1 MSCNMGALL
10 CYAPRMIRP
19 LPTALYRV
27 AAIVALLAAGGAMA
41 ARQGPDAPE
50 FHNSLQG
57 KMLVAKPSMPDRR
70 FAHTV
75 ILMVRHDATG
85 AYGLVVNRPLG
96 SVELKDK
103 AADADDAAARSVKMP
118 AFAGGPVEPNRAFV
132 IHSTDYRLDTTVPVA
147 KGLAVTADKRILA
160 DIVAGKGP
168 NKLLYVIGYSGW
180 RAGQLEAEMR
190 RNDWYITSA
199 DTRIV
204 LGREDAKAKWEK
216 AVELRQEG
224 I

>member
-1 MSCNMGALL
+1 MIHVRTSALQRI
-10 CYAPRMIRP
+10 AVI
-19 LPTALYRV
+19 
-27 AAIVALLAAGGAMA
+27 IALLAAGGAMA

-70 FAHTV
+70 FAQAI
-75 ILMVRHDATG
+75 ILIVRHDATG
-85 AYGLVVNRPLG
+85 AFGLVINRPLG
-96 SVELKDK
+96 SVEIKDK
-103 AADADDAAARSVKMP
+103 AADAHPDSIHLP

-132 IHSTDYRLDTTVPVA
+132 IHSTDYRLDTTMPAA

-160 DIVAGKGP
+160 DIVAGNGP
-168 NKLLYVIGYSGW
+168 KRLLYVVGYSGW
-180 RAGQLEAEMR
+180 RKGQLEDEMR

-199 DTRIV
+199 DARIV
-204 LGREDAKAKWEK
+204 FGPEDSKAKWEK
-216 AVELRQEG
+216 AIKLRIEG

>member
-1 MSCNMGALL
+1 
-10 CYAPRMIRP
+10 MIR
-19 LPTALYRV
+19 LRTATLHRLTV
-27 AAIVALLAAGGAMA
+27 IVALLVAGGAMA
-41 ARQGPDAPE
+41 ARQGADAPA

-70 FAHTV
+70 FAQTV

-85 AYGLVVNRPLG
+85 AFGLVVNRPLG
-96 SVELKDK
+96 RVEIKDT
-103 AADADDAAARSVKMP
+103 AADTDDAAARTVRLP

-132 IHSTDYRLDTTVPVA
+132 IHSTEYRLDTTMPAA
-147 KGLAVTADKRILA
+147 KGLAVTADKRILS

-168 NKLLYVIGYSGW
+168 KTLLYVVGYSGW
-180 RAGQLEAEMR
+180 GKGQLEDEMR

-199 DTRIV
+199 DARIV
-204 LGREDAKAKWEK
+204 FGPEDAEAKWEK
-216 AVELRQEG
+216 AVKLRLEG